1 MTYEFN
7 FIVNKSGI
15 PIVQG
20 IGFKELM
27 EKSKNKRGVMSVLIF
42 DERDPSQ
49 IIGYY
54 KVFILPAFQ
63 KAYKTNENKLYT
75 LDQVEAKIWELSAVV
90 RDKEIDINKLSVI
103 EIWTFIEE
111 LKMIASTDFNTYI
124 P

>member
-1 MTYEFN
+1 MTHQFN
-7 FIVNKSGI
+7 FIVNSKGSAVI
-15 PIVQG
+15 QG
-20 IGFKELM
+20 NGFKELM
-27 EKSKNKRGVMSVLIF
+27 NNSKNKRGVMSVLIF

-54 KVFILPAFQ
+54 KYFILPAFQ
-63 KAYKTNENKLYT
+63 KAYKTLENKLYT

-90 RDKEIDINKLSVI
+90 RDKEVDINKLSVI

-111 LKMIASTDFNTYI
+111 LKMIASTDFNIYI